1 MIVNILAPLFMG
13 LMAIAN
19 LILLAAIVFALLGYF
34 GKVKTDQPKHY
45 AMAAKLLLIYAL
57 MMLVGLG
64 TCLSLVLVGA

>member
-1 MIVNILAPLFMG
+1 MIENILAPIFMG

-19 LILLAAIVFALLGYF
+19 LILLAAIVFALRGYF
-34 GKVKTDQPKHY
+34 GKVKANQPKHY

-57 MMLVGLG
+57 TMLGGLG